1 MSFYYFDEY
10 GASCDDAFYL
20 SEPYFSILTIFG
32 NNDDVMFLLIFSK
45 KKNKLEKLILNYHF
59 FFLVSIMKTKCT
71 VHSAHPVFPKTDTPK
86 NQNRKTANRRP
97 FIPHLI
103 LSANACLYYRKNK
116 QITQENHAARSPLIK
131 KKRTALNTAH
141 TIFRKTAVHCAL
153 CTHHTSQTKPQ
164 RCVCTNCQK

>member
-1 MSFYYFDEY
+1 METSLHSYY
-10 GASCDDAFYL
+10 SNSYL
-20 SEPYFSILTIFG
+20 TKPIRPETKEPPKPSAQ
-32 NNDDVMFLLIFSK
+32 
-45 KKNKLEKLILNYHF
+45 
-59 FFLVSIMKTKCT
+59 CT
-71 VHSAHPVFPKTDTPK
+71 VHTRFFPKTDTPK

-103 LSANACLYYRKNK
+103 LSANACLYYCKNK